1 MTGYFDQLKQMVG
14 GGPSGAHTHTQTY
27 DLTGGGRRRRGT
39 RSRSCPHCRGTRS
52 RSCPYCRHKKSAAK
66 HHKRYARRG
75 GSVVTTA
82 ALPFSLLAVQKLFQT
97 RKGRKNLKKMNKS
110 VRRTA
115 RRVRRTI

>member
-14 GGPSGAHTHTQTY
+14 AGSSGLQATY

-39 RSRSCPHCRGTRS
+39 RSRSCPHCR
-52 RSCPYCRHKKSAAK
+52 HKKSAAK
-66 HHKRYARRG
+66 HHKKYARRG